1 MERLPA
7 FVYPCSGCRNSGT
20 RQSVNR
26 CVQRQLV
33 SFAGLEDKSQS
44 AGIGVAL
51 VGIIGLREVAVAVLY
66 PVSAIFHV
74 IVPDVVAVIDAQLP
88 CLLVVSHAEIRI
100 LAQVVPE
107 GDTMR
112 GGDIESSFV
121 VVLQCDVDNTACSF
135 RVVTGIGMSGGAYA
149 GNIGRR
155 DSTQIGSKCFT
166 LQPYALSVHI
176 DSSTAEGRKRQIP
189 FAVKSHTGCMAQNIQ

>member
-1 MERLPA
+1 MECFPT
-7 FVYPCSGCRNSGT
+7 FIYPCGGCRNSRT

-44 AGIGVAL
+44 ASVGVAL
-51 VGIIGLREVAVAVLY
+51 VGIVGLREIAVSVLY

-74 IVPDVVAVIDAQLP
+74 VVSDVVTVIDAQLP
-88 CLLVVSHAEIRI
+88 CPLVVSHAEIGT

-107 GDTMR
+107 GNTMR
-112 GGDIESSFV
+112 GGNIESSLV
-121 VVLQCDVDNTACSF
+121 IVLQCDVDNTACPF
-135 RVVTGIGMSGGAYA
+135 RVITGIGMGGGGNA
-149 GNIGRR
+149 GNVGRR

-166 LQPYALSVHI
+166 LKSYALPVHI
-176 DSSTAEGRKRQIP
+176 DGSTA
-189 FAVKSHTGCMAQNIQ
+189 